1 MLQKSVEYA
10 PITHTLKQLDD
21 PQNNSLKVAAAQR
34 KTQRQRHNCL
44 STGPL
49 VALRDW
55 TDKREIVV
63 ALTHDINLCVFFQ
76 VVLVKIA
83 APL

>member
-1 MLQKSVEYA
+1 MDDKAEYSG
-10 PITHTLKQLDD
+10 
-21 PQNNSLKVAAAQR
+21 NNSLKVTAALFWSCEED
-34 KTQRQRHNCL
+34 TGPDSCPFVSL

-63 ALTHDINLCVFFQ
+63 ALPHDINLCVFFQ
-76 VVLVKIA
+76 AGLVKIA